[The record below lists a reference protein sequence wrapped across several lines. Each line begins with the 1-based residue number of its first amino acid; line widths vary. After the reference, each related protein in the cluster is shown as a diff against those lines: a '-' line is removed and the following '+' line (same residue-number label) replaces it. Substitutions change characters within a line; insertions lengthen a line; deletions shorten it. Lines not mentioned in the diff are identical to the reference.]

1 MIRLELTHNTKKE
14 IAIMP
19 AAAIPPDESSR
30 LADLRRYQ
38 ILDTD
43 PEEAFDGLTRLAR
56 QLAETPFALV
66 SLTDDSRQWFKS
78 RVGVTLQEIP
88 RDWAPCAH
96 VVFERRSIVCNDM
109 QLDARFADNPLV
121 TGPPHVRFYA
131 GMALVTPHGAMLG
144 TLAVMDTRPRELS
157 PAQAELLTLLAR
169 QVVDQLELRIA
180 YRDLSAL
187 RERERLLE
195 QRLRSERMDE
205 AQRLAAELHD
215 GVGQDLVG
223 ISMMLAA
230 FLRTPSARDQSVQE
244 PISDATRL
252 LGSAIA
258 RCRKVSEAYGGFLV
272 RNEGVLGALRHFAR
286 DLAPPS
292 IRVEIGGSDIPVRCI
307 DESNAYNLF
316 SIGHEAITNA
326 IRHSGGSLVRVQVNH
341 SRGRIDLCVE
351 DNGVGI
357 SDEGGSEPGLGR
369 SIMEYRALMM
379 HGKLHYDRSGEG
391 GLRVT
396 CQLNCRSHGNSAPSC

>member
-1 MIRLELTHNTKKE
+1 
-14 IAIMP
+14 
-19 AAAIPPDESSR
+19 

-38 ILDTD
+38 VLDSD

-131 GMALVTPHGAMLG
+131 GMALVTPQGAILG

-157 PAQAELLTLLAR
+157 PAQAEVLTLLAR

-187 RERERLLE
+187 RARDRLLE

-230 FLRTPSARDQSVQE
+230 FLRTPAARDRLVQE
-244 PISDATRL
+244 PIAEATRL
-252 LGSAIA
+252 LGNAIA

-286 DLAPPS
+286 DLAPAS
-292 IRVEIGGSDIPVRCI
+292 MRIEIGGSDIPAGCI

-326 IRHSGGSLVRVQVNH
+326 VRHSGGSVVRVEVSH
-341 SRGRIDLCVE
+341 SKGRIDLCVE

-357 SDEGGSEPGLGR
+357 AEAGGTEPGLGR

-379 HGKLHYDRSGEG
+379 HGKLRYDRSGEG

-396 CQLNCRSHGNSAPSC
+396 CQLSCQSHVNSAPNC

>member
-1 MIRLELTHNTKKE
+1 
-14 IAIMP
+14 MP
-19 AAAIPPDESSR
+19 AAAIPADDHSR

-56 QLAETPFALV
+56 QVAETPFALV

-78 RVGVTLQEIP
+78 RVGVALQEIP

-96 VVFERRSIVCNDM
+96 VVFERRSIVSNDM

-121 TGPPHVRFYA
+121 TGPPNVRFYA
-131 GMALVTPHGAMLG
+131 GMALVTPQGAILG
-144 TLAVMDTRPRELS
+144 TLAVMDIRPRELS
-157 PAQAELLTLLAR
+157 PAQTEALSLLAR
-169 QVVDQLELRIA
+169 QVVDQLELRMA
-180 YRDLSAL
+180 YRDLSTLRA
-187 RERERLLE
+187 RERELE

-230 FLRTPSARDQSVQE
+230 FLGSPAARNQLVQE
-244 PISDATRL
+244 PISAATRL
-252 LGSAIA
+252 LGDAVA
-258 RCRKVSEAYGGFLV
+258 RCRRVSEAYGGFLV
-272 RNEGVLGALRHFAR
+272 RNQGVVGALRHFAR
-286 DLAPPS
+286 DIAPPN
-292 IRVEIGGSDIPVRCI
+292 IRVEFGGSDIPAGCI
-307 DESNAYNLF
+307 DDAHAYNLF
-316 SIGHEAITNA
+316 SIGHEAISNA
-326 IRHSGGSLVRVQVNH
+326 VRHSGGSVVRVQVSH
-341 SRGRIDLCVE
+341 GAGRIELSVE
-351 DNGVGI
+351 DNGVGV
-357 SDEGGSEPGLGR
+357 SAKGGTEPGLGR

-379 HGKLHYDRSGEG
+379 HGTLLYEASSEG

-396 CQLNCRSHGNSAPSC
+396 CRLDCRRHGNSAPTC